1 MNLVELLPVF
11 ISQTSSML
19 LAGKS
24 AMFLQKQEQLL
35 YWSFSAKKNSVV
47 VAGEGARKGILQKL
61 IEMFYFF
68 RGISV
73 MVIAWFASTFVIDC
87 LFPPVQ

>member
-1 MNLVELLPVF
+1 
-11 ISQTSSML
+11 ML

-61 IEMFYFF
+61 IEMFYFLTLLY
-68 RGISV
+68 R
-73 MVIAWFASTFVIDC
+73 
-87 LFPPVQ
+87 Q